1 MLVSDTNRARFSSK
15 LHDQVNQKRMSF
27 TIVAPAT
34 LLWFKPKAK
43 WKYPF

>member
-1 MLVSDTNRARFSSK
+1 MLGLDTSKARFSSK
-15 LHDQVNQKRMSF
+15 LHDQVNQYHMSF
-27 TIVAPAT
+27 TIVAPVT